1 MTRGSRNSVAGA
13 GPEIRARGHAEP
25 DSLAHAVL
33 AGEGPISP
41 RWGSALDPTALP
53 SPRRSR
59 LGPDAFGSSG
69 SEARRRLDAVLRG
82 EGVFVTTGHQP
93 VLLLGP
99 FYVLYKALT
108 AISLAAR
115 LERALGHPVVPLFWI
130 AADDHDWAEVG
141 RVRLLDRTDEMRTL
155 ALPVPQEDARRPVG
169 PHPLSAA
176 MQAALEP
183 LSDILPESEFT
194 SSYAELVRDAY
205 APGRTLADA
214 FARLLHGVL
223 GDRGYAWLDS
233 SHSEVCRAAAPL
245 YRRMFDDPEAV
256 LAAEAAGARTLA
268 EAGFEPP
275 ITSIPDAL
283 PLFYDDGGGR
293 HRVKRDGDGFRAG
306 PGESAGGGGWRA
318 RLDATPSRFSPN
330 VASRPVLESYLL
342 PVAAT
347 VLGPGEIA
355 YWSQLPPLFEAL
367 GDPLPA
373 VHPRASWTLVEPRI
387 RRILTRAGV
396 SARELAGGADAVVAR
411 LTREARPA
419 DVEEALRG
427 LREGT
432 EAGLAEVEGAVAE
445 HHPGLRAAAGK
456 ARKGMLGH
464 VAALSRQVDREARRR
479 LDTRLVQIRRAAA
492 NLHPGGR
499 PQERMLNPLPLLC
512 RYGPALVNDLARET
526 DRRLVDEAEA

>member
-1 MTRGSRNSVAGA
+1 M
-13 GPEIRARGHAEP
+13 
-25 DSLAHAVL
+25 
-33 AGEGPISP
+33 
-41 RWGSALDPTALP
+41 
-53 SPRRSR
+53 
-59 LGPDAFGSSG
+59 FGSSG
-69 SEARRRLDAVLRG
+69 SETRRRLAAVLRG

-93 VLLLGP
+93 VFLLGP
-99 FYVLYKALT
+99 LYVLYKALT

-115 LERALGHPVVPLFWI
+115 LERVLGHPVVPLFWI

-141 RVRLLDRTDEMRTL
+141 GVRLLDRADEMRTV
-155 ALPVPQEDARRPVG
+155 ALLVPEGGARRPVG

-176 MQAALEP
+176 MRAALEP

-194 SSYAELVRDAY
+194 SSYTELVREAY
-205 APGRTLADA
+205 APDRTLADA

-233 SHSEVCRAAAPL
+233 SHPEVRRAAAPL
-245 YRRMFDDPEAV
+245 YGRMLDEPEAI
-256 LAAEAAGARTLA
+256 LTAEAAGARTLV

-275 ITSIPDAL
+275 IATIDEAL
-283 PLFYDDGGGR
+283 PLFYDEGAGR
-293 HRVKRDGDGFRAG
+293 HRVRRAGDGFRAG
-306 PGESAGGGGWRA
+306 PGQPAAGGDQWRA

-367 GDPLPA
+367 GHPLPA

-387 RRILTRAGV
+387 RRILARAGV
-396 SARELAGGADAVVAR
+396 SARELAGGADPVVAR

-419 DVEEALRG
+419 DVEEALRR

-432 EAGLAEVEGAVAE
+432 EAGLAEVEETVAE

-456 ARKGMLGH
+456 ARKGMLDH
-464 VAALSRQVDREARRR
+464 VVALSRQVDREARRR
-479 LDTRLVQIRRAAA
+479 LDTRLAQIRRAAA

-512 RYGPALVNDLARET
+512 RYGPALVDDLAHET
-526 DRRLVDEAEA
+526 DRRLADEAVGSGRFRLGDPVRGG